1 MSDNNDGTINIVI
14 DEESIGDESSLTK
27 NVSKKKDI
35 QKLKVKIYDDGIE
48 AFAFGSYIQNSN
60 RILKLLK

>member
-1 MSDNNDGTINIVI
+1 VI